1 MRSRKK
7 KNSYSVN
14 PPWIAKDGKQTI
26 SSWNVTIRPLAA
38 RTIRG
43 DAASACSATQSRK
56 EHQRSLCTC
65 CGLCQR
71 TGGSDRD
78 FAFAKSPRNVRI
90 SQLPQPPDGPNC
102 GSSAK
107 AEVLSKLLRI
117 QDWFLWGVRELR
129 VSWWRLQQLANLP
142 KSVGQDSRRV
152 LHVCA
157 SHSCD
162 HNVSIVWKQSMLVL
176 PHTTIEKKALCP
188 PSD

>member
-7 KNSYSVN
+7 QNSYSLI
-14 PPWIAKDGKQTI
+14 PPWIAKDGKQII

-38 RTIRG
+38 RTIRS
-43 DAASACSATQSRK
+43 DAANACSATQLRK

-65 CGLCQR
+65 SGVCQR

-117 QDWFLWGVRELR
+117 QDWFLWDVRELR
-129 VSWWRLQQLANLP
+129 VSWWRLQPLADLP
-142 KSVGQDSRRV
+142 KSVGQLITQPSAQDSRRV

-162 HNVSIVWKQSMLVL
+162 HNVSNVWK
-176 PHTTIEKKALCP
+176 
-188 PSD
+188 